1 MFILGWIVGLFSML
15 AFMIWIAEKKKGVL
29 GYARTHK
36 EAADIMM
43 AMLNANQEVRD
54 DVKNRL
60 VASD

>member
-1 MFILGWIVGLFSML
+1 MFILGWIIGVFSML
-15 AFMIWIAEKKKGVL
+15 AFMIWTAFKKKGVI
-29 GYARTHK
+29 GYAKTQK